1 MKALTKKSSTKL
13 DFNELTKIILKDLDD
28 NKADNIINIDLR
40 KKSDLCQTMIIA
52 SGTSS
57 RHASSLA
64 ENLVFMLKHLENRPE
79 FAVEGLDSGQWVV
92 IDLYNIVI
100 HIFVPEVRG
109 FYDLEGLWG

>member
-1 MKALTKKSSTKL
+1 MKAPTKTSSNRIDINK
-13 DFNELTKIILKDLDD
+13 LTKIILSDLCD
-28 NKADNIINIDLR
+28 NKADNVINIDLSD
-40 KKSDLCQTMIIA
+40 KSDLCQTMIIA

-64 ENLVFMLKHLENRPE
+64 QNLVFMLKHLDKRPE

-92 IDLYNIVI
+92 IDLYDIVI
-100 HIFVPEVRG
+100 HIFVPEVRD